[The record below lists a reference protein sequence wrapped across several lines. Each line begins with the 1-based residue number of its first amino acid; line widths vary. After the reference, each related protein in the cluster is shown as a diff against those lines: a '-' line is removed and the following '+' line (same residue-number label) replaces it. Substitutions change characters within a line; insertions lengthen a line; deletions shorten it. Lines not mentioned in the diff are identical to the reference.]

1 MLIYPVTDARMQT
14 PSMKQFTDCPCWNA
28 RLNRKMW
35 QLYLRSGWSGLRAY
49 ASPMEAED
57 FGGLPDA
64 YVEVEEFD
72 CLRDEGA
79 AYAEALA
86 CAGSSVQLERVTGT
100 FHGFDVFRNSPPARA
115 QIAARIRA
123 LRRAFA
129 VPGP

>member
-1 MLIYPVTDARMQT
+1 M
-14 PSMKQFTDCPCWNA
+14 
-28 RLNRKMW
+28 
-35 QLYLRSGWSGLRAY
+35 
-49 ASPMEAED
+49 
-57 FGGLPDA
+57 
-64 YVEVEEFD
+64 EVEEFD

-86 CAGSSVQLERVTGT
+86 RAGSSVQLERVTGT